1 LQFSD
6 KKNTNISALFVFV
19 AYTKLMPAFYL
30 LFAPI
35 AGWIALPA
43 GLVLTVT
50 IFLLILQIRR
60 QRENLENQ
68 IEKRTDELKL
78 SEQNFRT
85 FFETMNDMIFIA
97 DRNGKIFYANSTV
110 YRKLGYSMED
120 LNGMHVL
127 DVHPADKRKEAEQI
141 FGDMFA
147 GLRDYCPLPLATK
160 DGTYVPVETRIWFG
174 AWDGKDCIFGI
185 SKDLSEEQASLQ
197 KFNKIFDSNPALM
210 AITSVPERI
219 FTEVN
224 DTFIEKTGF
233 SRDEIIGKTAAEL
246 NLFIEKDKQQLLAES
261 MENDGNIHEVE
272 LKIRTKSGNILD
284 GHFSGEILESQGK
297 QYSLTV
303 MLDITERRR
312 VEENLKETRNRLS
325 LAIKAGNIG
334 VWEYDVIRNIET
346 WDTQMYSLYGIGPDR
361 FENASTVW
369 RTEVHP
375 EDLARQDDEILKAVN
390 GEKDYDSEFRIF
402 WPDGSEHHIRA
413 MALVQRD
420 FAGKALR
427 MIGTNWDIT
436 AQKSS
441 EAELKAANRY
451 LIDATARANDLM
463 LQADA
468 ANRAKSNFLSTMSH
482 EIRTPMNGVI
492 GMTGLLL
499 ETPLNAEQK
508 QYAHI
513 IRTSGEALLTL
524 INDILDFSKI
534 EAGKIELENMDF
546 HLRVTLEDTV
556 DILAVKAKEKG
567 LRLVNNIDTDVY
579 EHLRGDPGRLRQILI
594 NLTGNAIK
602 FTATGSIVLH
612 TSLESETDSH
622 ETLRFEIID
631 TGIGIPPEKQ
641 KMLFTPFMQVDSSTS
656 RKYGGTGLGLA
667 ISKQLTELM
676 GGTIGITSQEGE
688 GSTFFFTAVF
698 EKREAGKL
706 ADTET
711 LANLTDLNILVVDDK
726 EADRL
731 LVTSLL
737 TGWGCRY
744 KEAYDGASALVL
756 LEKEAAIGKPFDI
769 ALLDMQMPNMD
780 GAELGNLIKNNP
792 LLHETRLVM
801 LTAMEDRGAAR
812 RFAALGFT
820 GYLTKP
826 LRQKELRNC
835 LSLAA
840 GQTNTQNAE
849 TKAGTES
856 AANEPR
862 KAKLRI
868 LLAEDNMTNQLVAL
882 KILEK
887 FGYRADV
894 AANGLEVLD
903 ALQNLPYDLVL
914 MDCQMPE
921 MDGYEATRKIR
932 CREAEGTRIPIIA
945 MTANALQ
952 GDREKCLEAG
962 MDDYLS
968 KPVEPAK
975 MAEML
980 AKWIPE
986 EDGELEEIEELETA
1000 DTAEENTVPVFDRK
1014 GYLSRVMDDESF
1026 ARVLI
1031 DAFLGDMPQQIETLE
1046 LAIAAGDALR
1056 AGKQAHK
1063 IKGAAANMGGEAMR
1077 ETAKQMEEAGNAD
1090 DLDRLLS
1097 LLPALRNNF
1106 EALSRELKAF

>member
-1 LQFSD
+1 MIGTL
-6 KKNTNISALFVFV
+6 ILL
-19 AYTKLMPAFYL
+19 LMHAFFL
-30 LFAPI
+30 LIAPI
-35 AGWIALPA
+35 TGGIALLG
-43 GLVLTVT
+43 GLLLTT
-50 IFLLILQIRR
+50 IIFLLILQVKR
-60 QRENLENQ
+60 QRDNLELQ
-68 IEKRTDELKL
+68 IENRTEELRI

-85 FFETMNDMIFIA
+85 FFETMDDMIFIS
-97 DRNGKIFYANSTV
+97 DRNGKIFYANNTV
-110 YRKLGYSMED
+110 FRKLGYSMED

-127 DVHPADKRKEAEQI
+127 DVHPADKKQEAGEI
-141 FGDMFA
+141 FGEMFA
-147 GLRDYCPLPLATK
+147 GRRDYCPLPLATK

-174 AWDGKDCIFGI
+174 TWDGKDCIFVI
-185 SKDLSEEQASLQ
+185 SKDLSKEQASLQ

-233 SRDEIIGKTAAEL
+233 SRAELIGKTAAEL
-246 NLFIEKDKQQLLAES
+246 DLFIENDKQQRLAES
-261 MENDGNIHEVE
+261 MEQDGFIHEVE
-272 LKIRTKSGNILD
+272 LKMKTKSGEVLD
-284 GHFSGEILESQGK
+284 GLFSGEILESQGK
-297 QYSLTV
+297 RYSLTV
-303 MLDITERRR
+303 MIDITERRR
-312 VEENLKETRNRLS
+312 VEENLKETRDRLT

-334 VWEYDVIRNIET
+334 VWEYDVIGNTET
-346 WDTQMYSLYGIGPDR
+346 WDTQMYSLYGMGQAR
-361 FENASTVW
+361 FENASTIW
-369 RTEVHP
+369 RAGIHP
-375 EDLARQDDEILKAVN
+375 DDLARQDDEILKAVN

-436 AQKSS
+436 AQKGS
-441 EAELKAANRY
+441 EAELKATNRY

-508 QYAHI
+508 QYAQI

-567 LRLVNNIDTDVY
+567 LRLVNNIDPDVY

-602 FTATGSIVLH
+602 FTSTGSVVLH
-612 TSLESETDSH
+612 TALESETDRH

-641 KMLFTPFMQVDSSTS
+641 KTLFSPFTQVDSSTS

-706 ADTET
+706 ADTEM

-756 LEKEAAIGKPFDI
+756 LEKEVAIGKPFDI

-780 GAELGNLIKNNP
+780 GAELGNLIRNNP
-792 LLHETRLVM
+792 LLRSTRLVM
-801 LTAMEDRGAAR
+801 LTAIEDSGAAR
-812 RFAALGFT
+812 RFAALGFS

-840 GQTNTQNAE
+840 GHADTQFAA
-849 TKAGTES
+849 TKTGSDS

-862 KAKLRI
+862 KAIIRI

-903 ALQNLPYDLVL
+903 ALQHLPYDLVL

-932 CREAEGTRIPIIA
+932 RREAEGSRIPIIA

-968 KPVEPAK
+968 KPVDPEKMRAMIARWIPAK
-975 MAEML
+975 N
-980 AKWIPE
+980 
-986 EDGELEEIEELETA
+986 GESEEIEELETA
-1000 DTAEENTVPVFDRK
+1000 DNTDEIAAPVFDKK
-1014 GYLSRVMDDESF
+1014 GYRSRIMEDDSF
-1026 ARVLI
+1026 GRILI
-1031 DAFLGDMPQQIETLE
+1031 EAFLSDMPQQIETLE
-1046 LAIAAGDALR
+1046 LAIVEGDALR

-1077 ETAKQMEEAGNAD
+1077 EIARQMEEAGKAD
-1090 DLDRLLS
+1090 NQDMLLS
-1097 LLPALRNNF
+1097 LLPTLRNTF
-1106 EALSRELKAF
+1106 EVLVPELKAF